1 METKK
6 KICFFTGTRAEYGL
20 LKPLMQKAKDEDE
33 FQIQIIASGMHVSPE
48 FGLTY
53 IEIEQDGFTIDEK
66 VAILYYQAI
75 LISVFLKLWCIVM
88 PNKGLNK
95 IKE

>member
-1 METKK
+1 METRK

-20 LKPLMQKAKDEDE
+20 LKPLMQKVKNEDE

-53 IEIEQDGFTIDEK
+53 KEIERDGFTINEK
-66 VAILYYQAI
+66 VEILLSSDTDIGVSKAKVPSHPQ
-75 LISVFLKLWCIVM
+75 
-88 PNKGLNK
+88 
-95 IKE
+95 

>member
-1 METKK
+1 MKK

-20 LKPLMQKAKDEDE
+20 LKPLMQKVKDEDE

-53 IEIEQDGFTIDEK
+53 KEIERDGFTINEK
-66 VAILYYQAI
+66 VEILLSSDSDI
-75 LISVFLKLWCIVM
+75 LITPHGDWRINCL
-88 PNKGLNK
+88 
-95 IKE
+95 

>member
-1 METKK
+1 METRK

-20 LKPLMQKAKDEDE
+20 LKPLMQKVKDEDE

-53 IEIEQDGFTIDEK
+53 KEIERDGFTINEK
-66 VAILYYQAI
+66 VEILLSSDTDIGVSKAKVPSHPQ
-75 LISVFLKLWCIVM
+75 
-88 PNKGLNK
+88 
-95 IKE
+95 

>member
-1 METKK
+1 MKTKK
-6 KICFFTGTRAEYGL
+6 KICFFTGTRAEYSL

-66 VAILYYQAI
+66 VAILLSSDANIGVSKAMVPSHAQ
-75 LISVFLKLWCIVM
+75 
-88 PNKGLNK
+88 
-95 IKE
+95 

>member
-53 IEIEQDGFTIDEK
+53 IEIERDGFTINEK
-66 VAILYYQAI
+66 VEILLSSDTDIGVSKAKVPSHPQ
-75 LISVFLKLWCIVM
+75 
-88 PNKGLNK
+88 
-95 IKE
+95 